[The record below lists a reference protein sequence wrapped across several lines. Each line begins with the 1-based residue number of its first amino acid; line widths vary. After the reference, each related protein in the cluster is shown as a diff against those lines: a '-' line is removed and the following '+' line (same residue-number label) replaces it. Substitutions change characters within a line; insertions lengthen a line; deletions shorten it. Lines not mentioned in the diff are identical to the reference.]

1 MLLSTLLFIKFVI
14 SYEQNLLTLGGEI
27 FMQIEPEP
35 INIMPQLILIVI
47 LTLINAFFA
56 SAEMA
61 IVSLNKNKMK
71 HLSEEGNKKAEL
83 LLKLMEEPNKFLSTV
98 QVGIT
103 LAGFFSSASAATG
116 ISEVVS
122 EYLNL
127 FNIPY
132 SSQIALIGVTIILS
146 YITLVFGELFP
157 KRLALQKSETI
168 AMFSV
173 KPILYISKITSP
185 FVKLLSAST
194 NILVKLVGIDT
205 EDLDEK
211 VSKEEIKSM
220 VAAGQENGVI
230 NETEK
235 EMINSIFEFDDK
247 LADEVM
253 TPRTD
258 VYLINIDT
266 PLNEY
271 LDELMEEGYSRIP
284 VYEED
289 IDNIIGIL
297 YIKDLFNEARKVGFE
312 NVDIRSILRPPYFVL
327 ENKNIDELFKELQS
341 YKKHMAVLIDEYGGF
356 SGIVTIEDLIEE
368 VMGNIEDEYDEAEPT
383 IKKIDNNTFIIPGML
398 SINDFN
404 DYFNVDIINEN
415 YDTMSGF
422 IIDIIGH
429 IPKNTEENNIEYE
442 NLIFKIE
449 EVKEKRIEKIKLCI
463 QNKK

>member
-122 EYLNL
+122 EYLNI

-284 VYEED
+284 VFEED
-289 IDNIIGIL
+289 VYEAISLKTCVEKRLTLGAPGPEVMNKVIGL
-297 YIKDLFNEARKVGFE
+297 Y
-312 NVDIRSILRPPYFVL
+312 
-327 ENKNIDELFKELQS
+327 
-341 YKKHMAVLIDEYGGF
+341 DEY
-356 SGIVTIEDLIEE
+356 
-368 VMGNIEDEYDEAEPT
+368 M
-383 IKKIDNNTFIIPGML
+383 KDNQ
-398 SINDFN
+398 
-404 DYFNVDIINEN
+404 
-415 YDTMSGF
+415 
-422 IIDIIGH
+422 
-429 IPKNTEENNIEYE
+429 
-442 NLIFKIE
+442 
-449 EVKEKRIEKIKLCI
+449 KL
-463 QNKK
+463 